1 MMGVW
6 FLSTSI
12 GEYIGGRVA
21 SVYETFSLPALF
33 GVVAAFAIVLGLL
46 LALFVKPMKKLTGGV
61 N

>member
-12 GEYIGGRVA
+12 GDYIGGRVA

-33 GVVAAFAIVLGLL
+33 GVVAAFCIGLGLL
-46 LALFVKPMKKLTGGV
+46 LAFFVKPMKKLAGGV